1 MSSNTT
7 TNIYHYSVSSDY
19 LLYLAVL
26 HCAAATPLTVEGDG
40 PAFPCDPATY
50 SDPALYGEDGL
61 PTWRPLI
68 LGHRG
73 APGMF
78 PEHTARGYREAA
90 RQGADIIECDL
101 AITKASH
108 SLRSTDPDTGHCK
121 IKVDI
126 YYE

>member
-1 MSSNTT
+1 M
-7 TNIYHYSVSSDY
+7 
-19 LLYLAVL
+19 L

-108 SLRSTDPDTGHCK
+108 SLGSTDPDTVK
-121 IKVDI
+121 LKYRVSQKNVV
-126 YYE
+126 